1 MRMISETAYSS
12 PTKLIGLNLHVG
24 EQGIGYSNV
33 TPDPKGGLW
42 GKKKERKKK
51 RKKKKKKKKNAP
63 LEELGKPAKR
73 VS

>member
-42 GKKKERKKK
+42 GKKKKI
-51 RKKKKKKKKNAP
+51 AYP
-63 LEELGKPAKR
+63 EELGKPAKR